1 MDDDPDVR
9 ARPHGPEVFIPR
21 LVEAVEVHARIRRV
35 HLEVE
40 SRGLDRLLLLAVQ
53 SGEAIRE
60 GIGDEELHGLDHSLG
75 WKSGIALFMKALKS
89 GTVKAI
95 SPQAGLLVESMFY
108 PVVLG
113 YTENQV

>member
-1 MDDDPDVR
+1 MKAGR
-9 ARPHGPEVFIPR
+9 A
-21 LVEAVEVHARIRRV
+21 HA
-35 HLEVE
+35 
-40 SRGLDRLLLLAVQ
+40 
-53 SGEAIRE
+53 AIAT
-60 GIGDEELHGLDHSLG
+60 LHAGFDYCLG
-75 WKSGIALFMKALKS
+75 WKSAIALFMKALKS